1 MEKWKKLP
9 FKGKKGEWYEVSN
22 LGAMRKWH
30 PGEKNPQNLKG
41 SNISGYR
48 VFNTKLTNGRG
59 TSLYIHK
66 IVAQQFV
73 KQSTPTRNYVIH
85 KDYNKQNNAASNL
98 KWVDKTGLDKHHK
111 KNPNFKQL
119 KKAGIQERTNKLTA
133 TDVRRIKLMLK
144 MRANRK
150 KTIAKEFGITAS
162 QLNNIEKGLKFK
174 FNRIYILT
182 PLRNLKLNE

>member
-30 PGEKNPQNLKG
+30 PGERNPQNLKG

-73 KQSTPTRNYVIH
+73 KQSNTDRSYVIH
-85 KDYNKQNNAASNL
+85 KDYDKQNNAAANL
-98 KWVDKTGLDKHHK
+98 KWVDKAGLDKHHK

-119 KKAGIQERTNKLTA
+119 KKAANHERTNKLTA

-150 KTIAKEFGITAS
+150 KTIAKEFGITPS
-162 QLNNIEKGLKFK
+162 QLNNIEKGVNWGHIKV
-174 FNRIYILT
+174 
-182 PLRNLKLNE
+182 